1 MGESKQSEKTQ
12 RKRKRSPRLDGV
24 GKKAS
29 HFDKEIP
36 RRKNNA
42 PGMAEVMVQKNVSE
56 VS

>member
-29 HFDKEIP
+29 HFDKEIWKGHLSCAVGGA
-36 RRKNNA
+36 RA
-42 PGMAEVMVQKNVSE
+42 
-56 VS
+56 

>member
-42 PGMAEVMVQKNVSE
+42 PGMAEVMVQKNASE